1 MFGCFVGDNEYVNSL
16 EYHLQ
21 CCKSKSVGVHRCYW
35 CTGCDKDGDEDG
47 GKDGDKDDSLY
58 GDCDITQLIGL
69 SGKISA
75 DFP

>member
-1 MFGCFVGDNEYVNSL
+1 M
-16 EYHLQ
+16 
-21 CCKSKSVGVHRCYW
+21 GVHRCYW

-47 GKDGDKDDSLY
+47 GKDGDKDD
-58 GDCDITQLIGL
+58 ITQLIGL

>member
-1 MFGCFVGDNEYVNSL
+1 M
-16 EYHLQ
+16 
-21 CCKSKSVGVHRCYW
+21 GVHRCNW